1 MTTMHEFLRLL
12 RHNQLEVG
20 SQDAR
25 DLQRKFQ
32 RALVSQFHTFY
43 GGTSRDVW
51 EPLCEVMRINPMP
64 ANLVEC
70 KRVGVVSM
78 FMTGMR

>member
-1 MTTMHEFLRLL
+1 MHEFGRLL

-20 SQDAR
+20 SRGAR
-25 DLQRKFQ
+25 DLQREFQ
-32 RALVSQFHTFY
+32 SALVSQFHTFY

-51 EPLCEVMRINPMP
+51 EPLCEAMRINPMP
-64 ANLVEC
+64 TDLVEC
-70 KRVGVVSM
+70 KRVSVVSM